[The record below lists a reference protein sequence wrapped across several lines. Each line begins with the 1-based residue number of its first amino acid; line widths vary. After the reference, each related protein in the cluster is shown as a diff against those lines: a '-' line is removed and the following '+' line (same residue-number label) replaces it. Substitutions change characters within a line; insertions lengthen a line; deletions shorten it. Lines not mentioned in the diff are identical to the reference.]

1 LIKANDFSFIT
12 KRINKELKEAT
23 NRVID
28 SNWYILGKEVE
39 NFEREFAN
47 YLEVKYCIGVG
58 NGLEALHIILRA
70 YGIREG
76 DEVII
81 PSNTYIAT
89 ALAVS
94 YAGAIPIM
102 VEPDERTYNIN
113 PDLIEEK
120 ISKKTKAIMP
130 VHLYG
135 QACDMDLINE
145 VAKKYNLKVIEDAA
159 QAHGAT
165 YKGRKCGTLGD
176 ASGFS
181 FYPTKNLGALGDAGA
196 VTTNDKELA
205 EKVRAL
211 RNYGSDKHYYNKYM
225 GFNSRLDEMQAAILR
240 VKLRHLEEFNE
251 ERKTIAQL
259 YLKGL
264 QDTNLILPYVPE
276 WAEPVW
282 HQFVV
287 RTKKRDELQEY
298 LKSKGIGTLIHYPL
312 PIHLQEAYQHL
323 GYKNGDFPIAEKIAN
338 EILSLPMANEILS
351 LPMWIGLKKEDIEIV
366 CKMIKNFKSKS
377 D

>member
-1 LIKANDFSFIT
+1 LIKSTDFSFVT

-28 SNWYILGKEVE
+28 SNFYILGKEVE

-47 YLEVKYCIGVG
+47 YLGVKYCIGVG

-70 YGIREG
+70 YDIGEG

-94 YAGAIPIM
+94 YAGATPIF
-102 VEPDERTYNIN
+102 VEPNEQNYNIN

-120 ISKKTKAIMP
+120 ITKKTKAIMP

-145 VAKKYNLKVIEDAA
+145 IAKKYNLKVIEDAA

-165 YKGRKCGTLGD
+165 YEGEKCGALGD
-176 ASGFS
+176 VAGFS

-196 VTTNDKELA
+196 VTTNNKELA

-211 RNYGSDKHYYNKYM
+211 RNYGSEKHYYNKYM

-251 ERKTIAQL
+251 ERKMIAQL
-259 YLKGL
+259 YLKSL
-264 QDTNLILPYVPE
+264 QDANIILPYVPE

-282 HQFVV
+282 HQFVI
-287 RTKKRDELQEY
+287 RSKKRDELQEY
-298 LKSKGIGTLIHYPL
+298 LKSKGVGTLIHYPL
-312 PIHLQEAYQHL
+312 PIHLQEAYKNL
-323 GYKNGDFPIAEKIAN
+323 GYKKGDFPIAEKIAN
-338 EILSLPMANEILS
+338 EIMS
-351 LPMWIGLKKEDIEIV
+351 LPMWVGLSEKFIKYIV
-366 CKMIKNFKSKS
+366 SMIIKFQ
-377 D
+377 

>member
-1 LIKANDFSFIT
+1 MIKANDFSFVT
-12 KRINKELKEAT
+12 KRINRELKEAT

-47 YLEVKYCIGVG
+47 YLGVKYCIGVG

-70 YGIREG
+70 YSIGEG

-94 YAGAIPIM
+94 YAGATPIM

-120 ISKKTKAIMP
+120 ITKKTKAIIP

-135 QACDMDLINE
+135 QACDMDPINE
-145 VAKKYNLKVIEDAA
+145 IAKKYNLKVIEDSA

-165 YKGRKCGTLGD
+165 YKGKKCGTLGD

-196 VTTNDKELA
+196 VTTNDKGLA
-205 EKVRAL
+205 EKVRVL
-211 RNYGSDKHYYNKYM
+211 GNYGSEKHYYNKYM
-225 GFNSRLDEMQAAILR
+225 GFNSRLDEMQATILR
-240 VKLRHLEEFNE
+240 VKLKHLEEFNE
-251 ERKTIAQL
+251 EREMIAQL

-264 QDTNLILPYVPE
+264 QDTNLILPYTPE
-276 WAEPVW
+276 CAEPVW
-282 HQFVV
+282 HQFVI
-287 RTKKRDELQEY
+287 RSKKRDKLQEY

-312 PIHLQEAYQHL
+312 PIHLQEAYKHL
-323 GYKNGDFPIAEKIAN
+323 GYKKGEFPIAEKIAN
-338 EILSLPMANEILS
+338 EVLSLPMYPYLSEKNIKIITNYIKKYFYEI
-351 LPMWIGLKKEDIEIV
+351 GR
-366 CKMIKNFKSKS
+366 
-377 D
+377 

>member
-1 LIKANDFSFIT
+1 LIKATDFSFVT
-12 KRINKELKEAT
+12 KRINKELKEVT
-23 NRVID
+23 DRVID

-47 YLEVKYCIGVG
+47 YLGVKYCIGVG

-70 YGIREG
+70 YSIGEG

-81 PSNTYIAT
+81 PSNTYVAT

-94 YAGAIPIM
+94 YAGATLIM

-120 ISKKTKAIMP
+120 ITKKTKAIMP

-135 QACDMDLINE
+135 QACDIDPINE
-145 VAKKYNLKVIEDAA
+145 IAKKYNLKVIEDAA
-159 QAHGAT
+159 QAHGAK
-165 YKGRKCGTLGD
+165 YKGRKCGALGD
-176 ASGFS
+176 VAGFS

-196 VTTNDKELA
+196 ITINDKELA

-211 RNYGSDKHYYNKYM
+211 RNYGSEKHYYNKYM

-240 VKLRHLEEFNE
+240 VKLRHLGEFNE
-251 ERKTIAQL
+251 ERKMIAQL

-264 QDTNLILPYVPE
+264 QNTNLVLPYVPE

-282 HQFVV
+282 HQFVI
-287 RTKKRDELQEY
+287 RSKKRDELQEY

-312 PIHLQEAYQHL
+312 PIHLQEAYKGL
-323 GYKNGDFPIAEKIAN
+323 GYKKGAFPIAEKMAN
-338 EILSLPMANEILS
+338 EVLSLPIWVGLS
-351 LPMWIGLKKEDIEIV
+351 EEF
-366 CKMIKNFKSKS
+366 IKCIIKLIIKFQ
-377 D
+377 

>member
-1 LIKANDFSFIT
+1 MIKATDFSFVI

-39 NFEREFAN
+39 EFENEFAN
-47 YLEVKYCIGVG
+47 YLGVKYCIGVG

-70 YGIREG
+70 YGIGEG

-89 ALAVS
+89 ALAVN
-94 YAGAIPIM
+94 YAGATPVM

-120 ISKKTKAIMP
+120 ITKKTKAIMP

-135 QACDMDLINE
+135 QSCDMDPINKI
-145 VAKKYNLKVIEDAA
+145 AKRYGLKVIEDSA

-165 YKGRKCGTLGD
+165 YKARKCGALGN
-176 ASGFS
+176 AAGFS

-196 VTTNDKELA
+196 ITTNDKALA
-205 EKVRAL
+205 KKVKAL
-211 RNYGSDKHYYNKYM
+211 RNYGSEKHYYNKYM
-225 GFNSRLDEMQAAILR
+225 GFNSRLDEMQAAILM
-240 VKLRHLEEFNE
+240 VKLRYLEEFNQ
-251 ERKTIAQL
+251 ERKMIARL
-259 YLKGL
+259 YLNNL
-264 QDTNLILPYVPE
+264 QDTDLILPYVPE
-276 WAEPVW
+276 WTEPVW

-287 RTKKRDELQEY
+287 RYKRRDELQKY
-298 LKSKGIGTLIHYPL
+298 LKSKGISTLIYYPL
-312 PIHLQEAYQHL
+312 PIHLQEAYKNL
-323 GYKNGDFPIAEKIAN
+323 GYKKGDFPIVEKIAN
-338 EILSLPMANEILS
+338 EVLSLPI
-351 LPMWIGLKKEDIEIV
+351 WVGLDEGIIEFISI
-366 CKMIKNFKSKS
+366 KIKNYE
-377 D
+377 

>member
-1 LIKANDFSFIT
+1 MIKSTDFSFVT
-12 KRINKELKEAT
+12 RRINKELKEAT

-47 YLEVKYCIGVG
+47 YLGVKYCIGVG

-70 YGIREG
+70 YDIGEG

-94 YAGAIPIM
+94 YAGATPIM

-120 ISKKTKAIMP
+120 ITRKTKAIMP

-135 QACDMDLINE
+135 QSCDMDPINKS
-145 VAKKYNLKVIEDAA
+145 AHKYDLKVIEDSA

-165 YKGRKCGTLGD
+165 YKGRKCGTLSD
-176 ASGFS
+176 TSGFS

-196 VTTNDKELA
+196 VTTNNKELVN
-205 EKVRAL
+205 KVKAL
-211 RNYGSDKHYYNKYM
+211 RNYGSEKHYYNRYM

-251 ERKTIAQL
+251 QRKMIAQF
-259 YLKGL
+259 YLNGL
-264 QDTNLILPYVPE
+264 KDTNLVLPYVPE

-282 HQFVV
+282 HQFVI

-312 PIHLQEAYQHL
+312 PVHLQEAYKHL
-323 GYKNGDFPIAEKIAN
+323 GYKKGDFPIAEKIAN
-338 EILSLPMANEILS
+338 EVEQSFFVLH
-351 LPMWIGLKKEDIEIV
+351 
-366 CKMIKNFKSKS
+366 
-377 D
+377 

>member
-1 LIKANDFSFIT
+1 MIKATNFSFVT

-23 NRVID
+23 DRVID
-28 SNWYILGKEVE
+28 GNWYILGKEVE
-39 NFEREFAN
+39 KFENEFAD
-47 YLEVKYCIGVG
+47 YLGVKYCIGVG

-70 YGIREG
+70 YGIGRG

-94 YAGAIPIM
+94 YAGATPIF
-102 VEPDERTYNIN
+102 VEPVERTYNIN

-120 ISKKTKAIMP
+120 ITKKTKAIMP

-135 QACDMDLINE
+135 QACDMDPINE

-165 YKGRKCGTLGD
+165 YEGKKCGTLGD
-176 ASGFS
+176 VSGFS
-181 FYPTKNLGALGDAGA
+181 FYPTKNLAALGDAGA
-196 VTTNDKELA
+196 VTTDNKKLA
-205 EKVRAL
+205 DKVRAL
-211 RNYGSDKHYYNKYM
+211 GNYGSEKHYYNKYM

-276 WAEPVW
+276 WAESVW
-282 HQFVV
+282 HQFVI
-287 RTKKRDELQEY
+287 RSKKRDELQEC
-298 LKSKGIGTLIHYPL
+298 LKSKGVGTLIHYPL

-338 EILSLPMANEILS
+338 EVLSLPMYPYLS
-351 LPMWIGLKKEDIEIV
+351 ENNIKIITNYIKEYFYETGR
-366 CKMIKNFKSKS
+366 
-377 D
+377 

>member
-1 LIKANDFSFIT
+1 LIKTTDFSFVT

-39 NFEREFAN
+39 SFEREFAN
-47 YLEVKYCIGVG
+47 YLGVKYCIGVG

-70 YGIREG
+70 YGIGEG

-113 PDLIEEK
+113 PDLIKEK
-120 ISKKTKAIMP
+120 ITKKTKAIMP

-135 QACDMDLINE
+135 QACDMDPINE
-145 VAKKYNLKVIEDAA
+145 VAKKYNLKVIEDSA
-159 QAHGAT
+159 QAHGAK
-165 YKGRKCGTLGD
+165 YKGRKCGALGD
-176 ASGFS
+176 AAGFS

-196 VTTNDKELA
+196 ITTNDKELA
-205 EKVRAL
+205 EKVKVL
-211 RNYGSDKHYYNKYM
+211 RNYGSERYYYNKYM

-240 VKLRHLEEFNE
+240 VKLRHLKEFNK
-251 ERKTIAQL
+251 ERKIIAQL
-259 YLKGL
+259 YLNDL
-264 QDTNLILPYVPE
+264 EDANLILPYVPE

-282 HQFVV
+282 HQFII
-287 RTKKRDELQEY
+287 RTKNRDELQEY

-312 PIHLQEAYQHL
+312 PIHLQEAYKHL
-323 GYKNGDFPIAEKIAN
+323 GYKKGDFPIAEKIAN
-338 EILSLPMANEILS
+338 EVLS
-351 LPMWIGLKKEDIEIV
+351 LPMWVGLKREEIEMI
-366 CKMIKNFKSKS
+366 CRGIKNYKNKG
-377 D
+377 

>member
-1 LIKANDFSFIT
+1 MIKATDFSFVT

-47 YLEVKYCIGVG
+47 YLGVKYCIGVG

-70 YGIREG
+70 YGIGEG

-94 YAGAIPIM
+94 YAGATPIM

-113 PDLIEEK
+113 PDLIKEK
-120 ISKKTKAIMP
+120 ITKKTKAIMP

-135 QACDMDLINE
+135 QACDMDPINE

-159 QAHGAT
+159 QAHGAK
-165 YKGRKCGTLGD
+165 YKGRKCGALGNT
-176 ASGFS
+176 AGFS

-196 VTTNDKELA
+196 VTTNNKELA
-205 EKVRAL
+205 EKVRVL
-211 RNYGSDKHYYNKYM
+211 SNYGSEKHYYNKYM

-240 VKLRHLEEFNE
+240 VKLRYLEEFNK
-251 ERKTIAQL
+251 ERKMIAQL

-264 QDTNLILPYVPE
+264 QDTNIILPYVSE

-282 HQFVV
+282 HQFVI
-287 RTKKRDELQEY
+287 RTKKRDGLQEY

-312 PIHLQEAYQHL
+312 PIHLQEAYKHL
-323 GYKNGDFPIAEKIAN
+323 GYKKSDFPIAEKIAN
-338 EILSLPMANEILS
+338 EVLSLPIWVGLNEGFIKC
-351 LPMWIGLKKEDIEIV
+351 II
-366 CKMIKNFKSKS
+366 KMIIKFQ
-377 D
+377 

>member
-1 LIKANDFSFIT
+1 MGVKQLIKATDFSFVT
-12 KRINKELKEAT
+12 RRINKELKEAT

-39 NFEREFAN
+39 NFESEFAN
-47 YLEVKYCIGVG
+47 YLRVKYCIGIG

-70 YGIREG
+70 YGIEEG

-89 ALAVS
+89 ALAAS
-94 YAGAIPIM
+94 YAGATPIF

-113 PDLIEEK
+113 PDLIEGK
-120 ISKKTKAIMP
+120 ITKKTRAIIP

-135 QACDMDLINE
+135 QACDMNPINE
-145 VAKKYNLKVIEDAA
+145 VAKKYNLKVIEDSA
-159 QAHGAT
+159 QAHGAV

-176 ASGFS
+176 TSGFS

-205 EKVRAL
+205 EKIKAL
-211 RNYGSDKHYYNKYM
+211 RNYGSEKHYYNKYM

-240 VKLRHLEEFNE
+240 VKLRYLEEFNE
-251 ERKTIAQL
+251 ERKIIAQL
-259 YLKGL
+259 YLNSL
-264 QDTNLILPYVPE
+264 QDANLILPYVPE
-276 WAEPVW
+276 WSEPVW
-282 HQFVV
+282 HQFVI
-287 RTKKRDELQEY
+287 RSKKRDELQEY

-312 PIHLQEAYQHL
+312 PIHLQDAYKHL
-323 GYKNGDFPIAEKIAN
+323 GYKKGDFPLAEK
-338 EILSLPMANEILS
+338 MANEVLS
-351 LPMWIGLKKEDIEIV
+351 LPMWAGLKKEEVEII
-366 CKMIKNFKSKS
+366 CNILRK
-377 D
+377 DAR

>member
-1 LIKANDFSFIT
+1 MIKATGFSFVT

-39 NFEREFAN
+39 NFESEFAN
-47 YLEVKYCIGVG
+47 YLGVKYCIGVG

-70 YGIREG
+70 YGIG
-76 DEVII
+76 KGNEVII

-94 YAGAIPIM
+94 YAGATPIM

-113 PDLIEEK
+113 PYLIEEK
-120 ISKKTKAIMP
+120 ITKKTKAIMP

-135 QACDMDLINE
+135 QACDMDPINE

-159 QAHGAT
+159 QAHGAK
-165 YKGRKCGTLGD
+165 YKGRKCGALGNT
-176 ASGFS
+176 AGFS

-196 VTTNDKELA
+196 VTTNNKELA
-205 EKVRAL
+205 EKVRVL
-211 RNYGSDKHYYNKYM
+211 SNYGSEKHYYNKYM

-240 VKLRHLEEFNE
+240 VKLRYLEEFNK
-251 ERKTIAQL
+251 ERKMIAQL

-264 QDTNLILPYVPE
+264 QDTNIILPYVSE

-282 HQFVV
+282 HQFVI
-287 RTKKRDELQEY
+287 RTKKRDGLQEY

-312 PIHLQEAYQHL
+312 PIHLQEAYKHL
-323 GYKNGDFPIAEKIAN
+323 GYKKSDFPIAEKIAN
-338 EILSLPMANEILS
+338 EVLSLPIWVGLNEGFIKC
-351 LPMWIGLKKEDIEIV
+351 II
-366 CKMIKNFKSKS
+366 KMIIKFQ
-377 D
+377 

>member
-1 LIKANDFSFIT
+1 LIKATDFSFVT

-39 NFEREFAN
+39 KFESEFAN
-47 YLEVKYCIGVG
+47 YLGIKYCIGVG

-70 YGIREG
+70 YGIGEG

-94 YAGAIPIM
+94 YAGAVPIM
-102 VEPDERTYNIN
+102 VEPNEQTYNIN

-120 ISKKTKAIMP
+120 ITKKTKAIIP

-135 QACDMDLINE
+135 QACDMDPING
-145 VAKKYNLKVIEDAA
+145 VAWRYNLKVIEDAA

-165 YKGRKCGTLGD
+165 YKGKKCGALGD
-176 ASGFS
+176 AAGFS

-196 VTTNDKELA
+196 ITTNDKELA
-205 EKVRAL
+205 EKIRAL
-211 RNYGSDKHYYNKYM
+211 RNYGSEKHYYNKYM
-225 GFNSRLDEMQAAILR
+225 GFNSRLDEIQSAILR
-240 VKLRHLEEFNE
+240 VKLKYLEEFNR
-251 ERKTIAQL
+251 ERKIIAQL
-259 YLKGL
+259 YFKGL
-264 QDTNLILPYVPE
+264 QDANIILPYVPE

-282 HQFVV
+282 HQFVI
-287 RTKKRDELQEY
+287 RSKKRDELQEY

-312 PIHLQEAYQHL
+312 PIHLQEAYKHL
-323 GYKNGDFPIAEKIAN
+323 VYKKGDFPIAEKIAN
-338 EILSLPMANEILS
+338 EVLSLPI
-351 LPMWIGLKKEDIEIV
+351 WVGLKKEEI
-366 CKMIKNFKSKS
+366 KMIYKVIKNFKRKYNS
-377 D
+377 

>member
-1 LIKANDFSFIT
+1 MIKATDFSFIT

-39 NFEREFAN
+39 NFEIEFAN
-47 YLEVKYCIGVG
+47 YLGVKYCIGVG

-70 YGIREG
+70 YGIGEG

-94 YAGAIPIM
+94 YAGATPIM

-120 ISKKTKAIMP
+120 ITKKTKAIMP

-135 QACDMDLINE
+135 QACDMDPINE
-145 VAKKYNLKVIEDAA
+145 VAKKYNLKIIEDAA

-176 ASGFS
+176 AAGFS
-181 FYPTKNLGALGDAGA
+181 FYPTKNLGALGDGGA

-205 EKVRAL
+205 GKVRAL
-211 RNYGSDKHYYNKYM
+211 RNYGSEKHYYNKYM

-251 ERKTIAQL
+251 ERKMIAQL

-264 QDTNLILPYVPE
+264 QDANIILPYVPE

-282 HQFVV
+282 HQFVI
-287 RTKKRDELQEY
+287 RSTKRDELQEY

-312 PIHLQEAYQHL
+312 PIHLQEAYKHL
-323 GYKNGDFPIAEKIAN
+323 GYKKGDFPIAEK
-338 EILSLPMANEILS
+338 MANEVLS
-351 LPMWIGLKKEDIEIV
+351 LPMWVGLKKEEIEMI
-366 CKMIKNFKSKS
+366 CKAIRNFKRKYNS
-377 D
+377 

>member
-1 LIKANDFSFIT
+1 MIKATDFSFVT
-12 KRINKELKEAT
+12 KRINQELKEAT

-47 YLEVKYCIGVG
+47 YLGVKYCIGVG

-94 YAGAIPIM
+94 YAGATPIM

-113 PDLIEEK
+113 PYLIEEK
-120 ISKKTKAIMP
+120 ITKKTKAIMP

-135 QACDMDLINE
+135 QACDMDPINKI
-145 VAKKYNLKVIEDAA
+145 AKKYGLKVIEDSA
-159 QAHGAT
+159 QAHGAV
-165 YKGRKCGTLGD
+165 YKGRKCGVLGD

-181 FYPTKNLGALGDAGA
+181 FYPAKNLGALGDAGA
-196 VTTNDKELA
+196 VITNDKELA
-205 EKVRAL
+205 EKIRAL
-211 RNYGSDKHYYNKYM
+211 RNYGSKKHYYNKYM

-251 ERKTIAQL
+251 ERKMIAQH

-264 QDTNLILPYVPE
+264 QNTNLILPYVPE

-282 HQFVV
+282 HQFVI
-287 RTKKRDELQEY
+287 RSKKRDKLQEF
-298 LKSKGIGTLIHYPL
+298 LKSKGIETLIHYPV
-312 PIHLQEAYQHL
+312 PIHLQEAYKHL
-323 GYKNGDFPIAEKIAN
+323 GYKEGDFTIAEK
-338 EILSLPMANEILS
+338 MANEVLS
-351 LPMWIGLKKEDIEIV
+351 LPMWVGLEKEKI
-366 CKMIKNFKSKS
+366 KMICKVIRNFKF
-377 D
+377 

>member
-1 LIKANDFSFIT
+1 LIKANDFSFVT
-12 KRINKELKEAT
+12 KRINRELKEAT

-47 YLEVKYCIGVG
+47 YLGVKYCIGVG

-70 YGIREG
+70 YDIGEG

-89 ALAVS
+89 ALAVN
-94 YAGAIPIM
+94 YAGATPIM

-113 PDLIEEK
+113 SDLIKEK
-120 ISKKTKAIMP
+120 ITKKTKAIMP

-135 QACDMDLINE
+135 QSCDMDPINKI
-145 VAKKYNLKVIEDAA
+145 AKKYGLKVIEDSA
-159 QAHGAT
+159 QAHGAV
-165 YKGRKCGTLGD
+165 YKGRKCGALGD

-196 VTTNDKELA
+196 ITTNDKALA
-205 EKVRAL
+205 KKVKAL
-211 RNYGSDKHYYNKYM
+211 RNYGSEKHYYNKYM

-240 VKLRHLEEFNE
+240 VKLRYLNEFNN
-251 ERKTIAQL
+251 ERKKIAKI
-259 YLKGL
+259 YLAKL
-264 QDTNLILPYVPE
+264 QNSNLILPYVAE
-276 WAEPVW
+276 WDEPVW
-282 HQFVV
+282 HQFVI
-287 RTKKRDELQEY
+287 RSKERDKLQQY

-312 PIHLQEAYQHL
+312 PIHLQEAYKHL
-323 GYKNGDFPIAEKIAN
+323 GYKKGDFPIAEKMAN
-338 EILSLPMANEILS
+338 EVLSLPMYPYLS
-351 LPMWIGLKKEDIEIV
+351 ESNINKISDYIRGL
-366 CKMIKNFKSKS
+366 FL
-377 D
+377 

>member
-1 LIKANDFSFIT
+1 MIKATDFSFIT
-12 KRINKELKEAT
+12 KRINRELKEAT

-39 NFEREFAN
+39 NFESEFAN
-47 YLEVKYCIGVG
+47 YLGAKYCIGVG

-70 YGIREG
+70 YGIGKG

-94 YAGAIPIM
+94 YAGATPIF
-102 VEPDERTYNIN
+102 VEPDEQTYNIN

-120 ISKKTKAIMP
+120 ITKKTKAIMP

-135 QACDMDLINE
+135 QVCDMDPINE
-145 VAKKYNLKVIEDAA
+145 IAKKYNLKVIEDAA

-196 VTTNDKELA
+196 ITTNDKELA

-211 RNYGSDKHYYNKYM
+211 GNYGSEKHYYNKYM

-240 VKLRHLEEFNE
+240 VKLRYLEEFNK
-251 ERKTIAQL
+251 ERKMIARL
-259 YLKGL
+259 YLSNL
-264 QDTNLILPYVPE
+264 QDTDLILPYVPE

-282 HQFVV
+282 HQFVIK
-287 RTKKRDELQEY
+287 TKKRDELQEY

-312 PIHLQEAYQHL
+312 PVHLQEAYKHL
-323 GYKNGDFPIAEKIAN
+323 GYKKGDFPIAEK
-338 EILSLPMANEILS
+338 MANEVLS
-351 LPMWIGLKKEDIEIV
+351 LPMWVGLKKEEIEFISII
-366 CKMIKNFKSKS
+366 IKSYV
-377 D
+377 

>member
-1 LIKANDFSFIT
+1 MIKATDFSFVT
-12 KRINKELKEAT
+12 KRINKNLKEAT

-47 YLEVKYCIGVG
+47 YLRVKYCIGVS

-70 YGIREG
+70 YSIREG

-94 YAGAIPIM
+94 YAGAVPIM
-102 VEPDERTYNIN
+102 VEPDERAYNIN
-113 PDLIEEK
+113 PDLIVEK
-120 ISKKTKAIMP
+120 ITKKTKAIIP

-135 QACDMDLINE
+135 QACDMDPINE
-145 VAKKYNLKVIEDAA
+145 VAKKYNLKVIEDSA

-165 YKGRKCGTLGD
+165 YKGKKCGTLGD

-196 VTTNDKELA
+196 ITTNDKDLA
-205 EKVRAL
+205 KKVRAL
-211 RNYGSDKHYYNKYM
+211 RNYGSEKHYYNKYM

-240 VKLRHLEEFNE
+240 VKLKHLEEFNE
-251 ERKTIAQL
+251 ERKIIAQL
-259 YLKGL
+259 YSNGL

-276 WAEPVW
+276 WTEPTW
-282 HQFVV
+282 HQFVI

-312 PIHLQEAYQHL
+312 PIHLQEAYKNL
-323 GYKNGDFPIAEKIAN
+323 IYKKGDFPIAEKMAN
-338 EILSLPMANEILS
+338 EVLSLPMYPYLTENNIK
-351 LPMWIGLKKEDIEIV
+351 IITNYVKEYFYETG
-366 CKMIKNFKSKS
+366 K
-377 D
+377 

>member
-1 LIKANDFSFIT
+1 LIKATDFSFVT
-12 KRINKELKEAT
+12 RRINKELKEAT

-28 SNWYILGKEVE
+28 SNWYISGKEVE

-47 YLEVKYCIGVG
+47 YLGVKYCIGVG

-70 YGIREG
+70 YGIGNG

-94 YAGAIPIM
+94 YAGAVPIM
-102 VEPDERTYNIN
+102 VESDERTYNIN

-120 ISKKTKAIMP
+120 ITKKTKAIMP

-135 QACDMDLINE
+135 QACDMDPINE
-145 VAKKYNLKVIEDAA
+145 IAKKYNLKVIVDSA

-205 EKVRAL
+205 EKIRAL
-211 RNYGSDKHYYNKYM
+211 RNYGSEKHYYNKYM

-240 VKLRHLEEFNE
+240 VKLKHLEEFNL
-251 ERKTIAQL
+251 ERKMIAQL
-259 YLKGL
+259 YLNDL
-264 QDTNLILPYVPE
+264 QDTDLILPYVSE
-276 WAEPVW
+276 WTEPVW
-282 HQFVV
+282 HQFVI
-287 RTKKRDELQEY
+287 RSKKRDKLQQH
-298 LKSKGIGTLIHYPL
+298 LKSKGIKTLIHYPL
-312 PIHLQEAYQHL
+312 PIHLQEAYKDL
-323 GYKNGDFPIAEKIAN
+323 GYKKGNFPIAEKMAN
-338 EILSLPMANEILS
+338 EVLSLPMYPYLSEKNIKIITNYIKKYFYEI
-351 LPMWIGLKKEDIEIV
+351 GR
-366 CKMIKNFKSKS
+366 
-377 D
+377 

>member
-1 LIKANDFSFIT
+1 MIKATDFSFVT
-12 KRINKELKEAT
+12 KRINKELKAAT
-23 NRVID
+23 NRIID
-28 SNWYILGKEVE
+28 SNCYILGKEVE

-47 YLEVKYCIGVG
+47 YLRVKYCIGVS

-70 YGIREG
+70 YSIREG

-94 YAGAIPIM
+94 YAGAVPIM
-102 VEPDERTYNIN
+102 VEPDERAYNIN
-113 PDLIEEK
+113 PDLIVEK
-120 ISKKTKAIMP
+120 ITKKSKAIMP

-135 QACDMDLINE
+135 QACDMDPINE
-145 VAKKYNLKVIEDAA
+145 IAKKYNLKVIEDSA

-165 YKGRKCGTLGD
+165 YKGEKCGTLGD

-196 VTTNDKELA
+196 VTTNDKDLA

-211 RNYGSDKHYYNKYM
+211 RNYGSEKHYYNKYM

-240 VKLRHLEEFNE
+240 VKLKHLEEFNE
-251 ERKTIAQL
+251 ERKMIAQL
-259 YLKGL
+259 YLNGL

-276 WAEPVW
+276 WTEPTW
-282 HQFVV
+282 HQFVI

-312 PIHLQEAYQHL
+312 PIHLQEAYKNL
-323 GYKNGDFPIAEKIAN
+323 IYKKGDFPIAEKMAN
-338 EILSLPMANEILS
+338 EVLSLPMYPYLTENNIK
-351 LPMWIGLKKEDIEIV
+351 IITNYIKKYLYETG
-366 CKMIKNFKSKS
+366 K
-377 D
+377 

>member
-1 LIKANDFSFIT
+1 MIKATDFSFVT
-12 KRINKELKEAT
+12 KRINQELKEAT

-28 SNWYILGKEVE
+28 SNWYILGREVE

-47 YLEVKYCIGVG
+47 YLGVKHCIGVG

-70 YGIREG
+70 YGIGEG

-94 YAGAIPIM
+94 YAEAIPVM
-102 VEPDERTYNIN
+102 VEPDEQTYNIN

-120 ISKKTKAIMP
+120 ITKKTKAIIP

-135 QACDMDLINE
+135 QACDMDPINR

-176 ASGFS
+176 AAGFS

-196 VTTNDKELA
+196 VTTNDKEVA

-211 RNYGSDKHYYNKYM
+211 RNYGSEKHYYNKYM

-240 VKLRHLEEFNE
+240 VKLRYLEEFNE
-251 ERKTIAQL
+251 ERKMIAQL
-259 YLKGL
+259 YLNGL
-264 QDTNLILPYVPE
+264 KNTDLILPYVPE
-276 WAEPVW
+276 WTEPVW
-282 HQFVV
+282 HQFVI
-287 RTKKRDELQEY
+287 RSKKRDELQEY
-298 LKSKGIGTLIHYPL
+298 LKSKGIETLIHYPL
-312 PIHLQEAYQHL
+312 PIHLQEAYKHL
-323 GYKNGDFPIAEKIAN
+323 GYKKGDFPIAEK
-338 EILSLPMANEILS
+338 MANEVLS
-351 LPMWIGLKKEDIEIV
+351 LPMWVGLKKEKNKMV
-366 CKMIKNFKSKS
+366 CKFIKKLT
-377 D
+377 

>member
-1 LIKANDFSFIT
+1 LIKATDFSFVT

-23 NRVID
+23 DRVID
-28 SNWYILGKEVE
+28 SNCYILGKEVE

-47 YLEVKYCIGVG
+47 YLGIKYCIGVG

-70 YGIREG
+70 YGIGEG

-94 YAGAIPIM
+94 YAGAVPIM

-120 ISKKTKAIMP
+120 ITKRTKAIMP

-135 QACDMDLINE
+135 QSCDTDPISKI
-145 VAKKYNLKVIEDAA
+145 AKKYGLKVIEDSA

-165 YKGRKCGTLGD
+165 YKGRKCGTLND
-176 ASGFS
+176 VSGFS

-196 VTTNDKELA
+196 ITTNDKELA
-205 EKVRAL
+205 KKVEAL
-211 RNYGSDKHYYNKYM
+211 RNYGSEKHYYNKYR

-240 VKLRHLEEFNE
+240 VKLRHLEEFNK
-251 ERKTIAQL
+251 ERKEIAHF
-259 YLKGL
+259 YLNNL
-264 QDTNLILPYVPE
+264 QDSNLILPYVPE
-276 WAEPVW
+276 WTEPVW

-287 RTKKRDELQEY
+287 RCKKRDELQKY
-298 LKSKGIGTLIHYPL
+298 LNDRGIETAIHYPV
-312 PIHLQEAYQHL
+312 PIHLQEAYKDL
-323 GYKNGDFPIAEKIAN
+323 SYKKGDFPITEK
-338 EILSLPMANEILS
+338 MANEVLS
-351 LPMWIGLKKEDIEIV
+351 LPMWIGLNEEFIKYIV
-366 CKMIKNFKSKS
+366 NKIRKWL
-377 D
+377 

>member
-1 LIKANDFSFIT
+1 MIKATDFSFVT

-39 NFEREFAN
+39 NFESEFAN
-47 YLEVKYCIGVG
+47 YLGVKHCIGVG

-70 YGIREG
+70 YGIG
-76 DEVII
+76 KDDEVII

-102 VEPDERTYNIN
+102 VEPSERTYNVN
-113 PDLIEEK
+113 PNLIEEK
-120 ISKKTKAIMP
+120 ITKKTKAIIP

-135 QACDMDLINE
+135 QACDMDPINGI
-145 VAKKYNLKVIEDAA
+145 AWRYNLKIIEDAS

-165 YKGRKCGTLGD
+165 YKEKKCGALGD
-176 ASGFS
+176 VAGFS

-205 EKVRAL
+205 EKVGIL
-211 RNYGSDKHYYNKYM
+211 RNYGSEKHYYNKYM
-225 GFNSRLDEMQAAILR
+225 GFNSRLDEMQASILR
-240 VKLRHLEEFNE
+240 VKLRHLDEFNK
-251 ERKTIAQL
+251 ERKEIAKI
-259 YLKGL
+259 YLNNL
-264 QDTNLILPYVPE
+264 QDSNLILPYVPE
-276 WAEPVW
+276 WTKPVW
-282 HQFVV
+282 HQFVI
-287 RTKKRDELQEY
+287 RIKKRDELQEF

-312 PIHLQEAYQHL
+312 PIHLQEAYKYL
-323 GYKNGDFPIAEKIAN
+323 GYKKGDFPIAEKIAN
-338 EILSLPMANEILS
+338 EVLS
-351 LPMWIGLKKEDIEIV
+351 LPMWVGLSEEFIKYIINRIKK
-366 CKMIKNFKSKS
+366 FQ
-377 D
+377 

>member
-1 LIKANDFSFIT
+1 MIKATDFSFVT

-47 YLEVKYCIGVG
+47 YLGVKYCIGVG

-70 YGIREG
+70 YGIG
-76 DEVII
+76 KDDEVII

-94 YAGAIPIM
+94 YAGAIPIF

-120 ISKKTKAIMP
+120 ITKKTKAIMP

-135 QACDMDLINE
+135 QSCDMDPINKI
-145 VAKKYNLKVIEDAA
+145 AKKYGLKVIEDSA

-165 YKGRKCGTLGD
+165 YKGKKCGTLGD
-176 ASGFS
+176 AAGFS

-205 EKVRAL
+205 EKVRVL
-211 RNYGSDKHYYNKYM
+211 SNYGSEKHYYNKYM

-251 ERKTIAQL
+251 ERKMIAQL
-259 YLKGL
+259 YLNGL

-282 HQFVV
+282 HQFVI
-287 RTKKRDELQEY
+287 RSKKRDELQEY
-298 LKSKGIGTLIHYPL
+298 LKLKGIGTLIHYPL
-312 PIHLQEAYQHL
+312 PIHLQEAYKHL
-323 GYKNGDFPIAEKIAN
+323 GYKKGDFPIAEKIAN
-338 EILSLPMANEILS
+338 EVLS
-351 LPMWIGLKKEDIEIV
+351 LPMWVGLIKKNINVILLQ
-366 CKMIKNFKSKS
+366 FKKYPSL
-377 D
+377 

>member
-1 LIKANDFSFIT
+1 LIKATDFSFVTI
-12 KRINKELKEAT
+12 RINKELKEAT
-23 NRVID
+23 TRVID

-47 YLEVKYCIGVG
+47 YLDIKYCIGVG

-70 YGIREG
+70 YDIGKG

-94 YAGAIPIM
+94 YAGAVPIM
-102 VEPDERTYNIN
+102 VEADERTYNIN
-113 PDLIEEK
+113 PDLLEEK
-120 ISKKTKAIMP
+120 ITKKTKAIMP

-135 QACDMDLINE
+135 QACDMNPINE
-145 VAKKYNLKVIEDAA
+145 VAKKYNLKVIEDSA

-165 YKGRKCGTLGD
+165 HKGKKCGTLGD

-196 VTTNDKELA
+196 VITNDKELA
-205 EKVRAL
+205 EKIRAL
-211 RNYGSDKHYYNKYM
+211 RNYGSEKHYYNRYM

-251 ERKTIAQL
+251 ERKRIAQL
-259 YLKGL
+259 YLKSL
-264 QDTNLILPYVPE
+264 QNTNLILPYVSR
-276 WAEPVW
+276 WAEPAW
-282 HQFVV
+282 HQFVI
-287 RTKKRDELQEY
+287 RSTKRDELQEY

-312 PIHLQEAYQHL
+312 PIHLQEAYKNL
-323 GYKNGDFPIAEKIAN
+323 NYKKGDFPIAEKMAN
-338 EILSLPMANEILS
+338 EVLSLPMYPYLTENYIK
-351 LPMWIGLKKEDIEIV
+351 IITNYIKKYLYETG
-366 CKMIKNFKSKS
+366 K
-377 D
+377 

>member
-1 LIKANDFSFIT
+1 MIKATDFSFVT

-23 NRVID
+23 DRVID

-39 NFEREFAN
+39 NFEREFAD
-47 YLEVKYCIGVG
+47 YLGVKYCIGVG

-70 YGIREG
+70 YGIGEG

-94 YAGAIPIM
+94 YAGATPIM

-120 ISKKTKAIMP
+120 ITKKTKAIMP

-135 QACDMDLINE
+135 QACDMDPINA

-165 YKGRKCGTLGD
+165 YKGKKCGALGD
-176 ASGFS
+176 AAGFS

-196 VTTNDKELA
+196 ITTSDKELT
-205 EKVRAL
+205 EKIRAL
-211 RNYGSDKHYYNKYM
+211 RNYGSENHYFNKYM

-251 ERKTIAQL
+251 ERKIIARL
-259 YLKGL
+259 YLNNL

-282 HQFVV
+282 HQFVI
-287 RTKKRDELQEY
+287 RSKKRDELQKH

-312 PIHLQEAYQHL
+312 PIHLQEAYKHL
-323 GYKNGDFPIAEKIAN
+323 GCKKGEFPIAEKIAN
-338 EILSLPMANEILS
+338 EVLSLPMYPYLSEKNIKIITNYIKKYFYEI
-351 LPMWIGLKKEDIEIV
+351 GR
-366 CKMIKNFKSKS
+366 
-377 D
+377 